1 MFSVADLFVISLVF
15 VSTQCGPSVHNPFYC
30 HSEDP
35 FRQWTLLGGTT
46 SPYEA
51 MRGQFNAN
59 ASTCTPAKLW
69 LLARHGERYP
79 FIEELPELRR
89 VSNEI
94 HGQILVN
101 YNRGKTSLCASDF
114 ELLKNWSFP
123 DITDDLADHLLPLG
137 WNNFYELAQRFQ
149 AAFPTILPST
159 YSPRDFFFQPSNHAR
174 HRQSLEAF
182 ADGLFGVNAHEQV
195 VFQETPNPDVYM
207 RPWGSCD
214 PFLEM
219 LEMDGL
225 SERNAF
231 EDGPEYQEMVVQVS
245 AKLGLHHSNV
255 LRNSDLHQLAYYCKY
270 EQFLR
275 SNFTEPPK
283 FCAAFSVGN
292 VQVIEYANDIEWQDR
307 VGSGLPQHRQLK
319 ENLMCF
325 TLQDMLRFI
334 QSNDENDHK
343 VRMFCGHATQFLFL
357 LPFGAFDA
365 DPLLTRH
372 NFAQQTERAF
382 KTSYM
387 LGMGSNLAIIRFDC
401 ADGDNDLLFL
411 LNERPVQIPG
421 CDLNGVC
428 KQSLIMQR
436 LEKYLN
442 GNCWEIFCSNS

>member
-1 MFSVADLFVISLVF
+1 MLSVADLFVISLAF
-15 VSTQCGPSVHNPFYC
+15 VATQSGPSVHNPFYC
-30 HSEDP
+30 HFEDP
-35 FRQWTLLGGTT
+35 IRQWTLLGGTT

-59 ASTCTPAKLW
+59 VSTRTPAKLW
-69 LLARHGERYP
+69 LLAQNCGCWLDMEKGTH
-79 FIEELPELRR
+79 
-89 VSNEI
+89 
-94 HGQILVN
+94 QILAN
-101 YNRGKTSLCASDF
+101 YNRGRTSLCASDF

-123 DITDDLADHLLPLG
+123 NITDDIAGHLIPVG
-137 WNNFYELAQRFQ
+137 WNNLYELAQRFQ

-159 YSPRDFFFQPSNHAR
+159 YSPRDFFFQSSNHPR

-195 VFQETPNPDVYM
+195 VFQEIPNPDVYM
-207 RPWGSCD
+207 RPWATCD

-219 LEMDGL
+219 DVL
-225 SERNAF
+225 SEHNAS

-255 LRNSDLHQLAYYCKY
+255 LRNSDLHQLAFYCKY
-270 EQFLR
+270 EQVLR
-275 SNFTEPPK
+275 SNFTEPSP

-319 ENLMCF
+319 GNLMCF

-343 VRMFCGHATQFLFL
+343 ARIFGGHATQFIYL

-365 DPLLTRH
+365 DPSLTRH

-387 LGMGSNLAIIRFDC
+387 LGMGSNLAIIR
-401 ADGDNDLLFL
+401 
-411 LNERPVQIPG
+411 
-421 CDLNGVC
+421 
-428 KQSLIMQR
+428 
-436 LEKYLN
+436 LE
-442 GNCWEIFCSNS
+442 